1 MLSGRHKLNYLQET
15 YGCFHPNRDLRE
27 VLLT

>member
-1 MLSGRHKLNYLQET
+1 MLSGRHKLNYLRET
-15 YGCFHPNRDLRE
+15 YGCVHQNRELRE